1 MHNQTDNAQCTT
13 KIYTYYYYFS
23 LCIILLY
30 LRTLFPPLNL

>member
-13 KIYTYYYYFS
+13 KNYTYYYFS